1 MWNTITSGSMCERN
15 WSEYLMSLPRI
26 IVRIHAPSL
35 WARHYSRN
43 TASSSKVGEET
54 IRQLHI
60 KSLKG
65 VWILYCVSISEHDVS
80 RASLES
86 SGHFARDF
94 GVSTNNQSH
103 TPTIYKQHTSNFIL
117 CLMMAITA
125 KYTKWRFLLYNGN
138 QSTSIKR
145 PNRSRLSSVCGP
157 AGPFLSQSTS
167 VNHHSCELTIN
178 SKCRD
183 VYNLTTLK

>member
-26 IVRIHAPSL
+26 IVRILVPSL
-35 WARHYSRN
+35 WAQHFSRN
-43 TASSSKVGEET
+43 TVCSSKVGEET

-80 RASLES
+80 RASLETY
-86 SGHFARDF
+86 GHFARDF

-117 CLMMAITA
+117 CLMMAITTNN
-125 KYTKWRFLLYNGN
+125 TKWRFLLCNGYQSITIRSSTEPFTISLQSCRTVFKSVNIN
-138 QSTSIKR
+138 QS
-145 PNRSRLSSVCGP
+145 
-157 AGPFLSQSTS
+157 SQLR
-167 VNHHSCELTIN
+167 VDD
-178 SKCRD
+178 RQ
-183 VYNLTTLK
+183 

>member
-15 WSEYLMSLPRI
+15 WSQYHMSLQRK
-26 IVRIHAPSL
+26 IVRILVPSL

-43 TASSSKVGEET
+43 TVCTSKVGEEI

-80 RASLES
+80 RASLETY
-86 SGHFARDF
+86 GHFARDF
-94 GVSTNNQSH
+94 GVSANNQSH

-117 CLMMAITA
+117 CLMMAIYCQTTLSDDS
-125 KYTKWRFLLYNGN
+125 YCTTDISQLLSEA
-138 QSTSIKR
+138 Q
-145 PNRSRLSSVCGP
+145 RSQLPSVCSP
-157 AGPFLSQSTS
+157 AGLFLKSVNISQSS
-167 VNHHSCELTIN
+167 QLRVDD
-178 SKCRD
+178 RQ
-183 VYNLTTLK
+183 